1 LVLISKANGL
11 GGEGLKSWYLRA
23 RYQTYDA
30 RGKPASKGVF
40 EMYWGTRNQTRVS
53 YTSDSFHQTD
63 YRTLT
68 GTYST
73 GNTGPV
79 PYPELLIQGE
89 FMRPVDLWEKAPA
102 PKFREIKRDKVALS
116 CLEVRIPEAPLAS
129 SYCVDAPRL
138 LLRAMESDYYSAV
151 YNQPAIFQHRFVAK
165 QINLS
170 DESQQVLDLDVDELR
185 GLKPGD
191 LPALTP
197 PADAIKTG
205 TSPIAGTEIDPRGGE
220 PDRLANSAVMAG
232 HIVIKVPPRYPQEA
246 KQRRAQ
252 GSVRISATIGKDG
265 LVHNA
270 VVVHNP
276 DEALS
281 KAALDAVKQWRYT
294 PYLLNGEPVDVRTYI
309 RVTFTIGG

>member
-1 LVLISKANGL
+1 
-11 GGEGLKSWYLRA
+11 
-23 RYQTYDA
+23 
-30 RGKPASKGVF
+30 
-40 EMYWGTRNQTRVS
+40 
-53 YTSDSFHQTD
+53 
-63 YRTLT
+63 
-68 GTYST
+68 
-73 GNTGPV
+73 
-79 PYPELLIQGE
+79 
-89 FMRPVDLWEKAPA
+89 
-102 PKFREIKRDKVALS
+102 
-116 CLEVRIPEAPLAS
+116 
-129 SYCVDAPRL
+129 
-138 LLRAMESDYYSAV
+138 
-151 YNQPAIFQHRFVAK
+151 
-165 QINLS
+165 
-170 DESQQVLDLDVDELR
+170 LDLDVDELR

-232 HIVIKVPPRYPQEA
+232 HIVSKVPPRYPQEA

-265 LVHNA
+265 LVRNA
-270 VVVHNP
+270 VVVHDP